1 MNPALTALC
10 FSLQPTSVAE
20 NATEQGV
27 WLPMIPAGTFAGVDS
42 RSWTNNNPEQVIA
55 RFTQKRPFDIE
66 HSTHIK
72 APKGEP
78 APAYGWI
85 TKAENRNGEIWGF
98 IEWNDDGA
106 QLIDEK
112 KYAFY
117 SPSFTYDKSGQVLA
131 LVSAALTNDPNL
143 DVPALNQRMENANMP
158 LPKIVL
164 DALGLAEDATP
175 EQAEVAINSLKQEK
189 DVALNRAQT
198 VDLNK
203 FVPKETYDVALNRAS
218 SAEDKLAQIHN
229 QEIESLVD
237 DAIEAGKVAP
247 ANKDMYV
254 SLCRSEGGMEQFKS
268 FVATAP
274 AVVESQEKQK
284 PAVATNSKLN
294 DVELAMCRK
303 MGVSEE
309 EYLAAKAETNKGAK

>member
-1 MNPALTALC
+1 MNQALTALC
-10 FSLQPTSVAE
+10 FSLQPTSVAK

-85 TKAENRNGEIWGF
+85 TKAENRDGVIWGF

-106 QLIDEK
+106 QLIAEK

-117 SPSFTYDKSGQVLA
+117 SPSFTYDKNGQVLA

-143 DVPALNQRMENANMP
+143 DVPALNNRMENANMP

-175 EQAEVAINSLKQEK
+175 EQAEVAINTLKQ
-189 DVALNRAQT
+189 D
-198 VDLNK
+198 
-203 FVPKETYDVALNRAS
+203 KEVALNRAS
-218 SAEDKLAQIHN
+218 TVDLNKYIPKATHELALNRAETAETKLAAIHDK
-229 QEIESLVD
+229 ELETLVD
-237 DAIEAGKVAP
+237 DAIEAGKIAP

-254 SLCRSEGGMEQFKS
+254 SLCRSEGGAEQFKS
-268 FVATAP
+268 FIASAP
-274 AVVESQEKQK
+274 AVVDSKEKQK
-284 PAVATNSKLN
+284 PDLATNSKL
-294 DVELAMCRK
+294 DEHEIAMCRK
-303 MGVSEE
+303 LGTSEE
-309 EYLAAKAETNKGAK
+309 EYLAAKALMNKGAK